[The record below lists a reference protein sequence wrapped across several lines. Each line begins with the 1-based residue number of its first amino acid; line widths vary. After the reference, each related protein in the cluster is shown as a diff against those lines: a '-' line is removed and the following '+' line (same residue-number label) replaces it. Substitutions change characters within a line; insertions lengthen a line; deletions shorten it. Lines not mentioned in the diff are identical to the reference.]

1 LEIQSVI
8 TALWSIFGLL
18 VLLGVLVTFH
28 EWGHYWVAK
37 KLGVKA
43 LRFSVGFGKPLWSRF
58 NKQGT
63 EFCIAPIPLGGYVKF
78 VDEREGDVPEEDLP
92 YAFNRQPVW
101 KRILIVLAGPMAN
114 FLLAILIY
122 AFVFML
128 GISVSKPFVN
138 EVYPNTPAAKAG
150 FPAKSEVLEVGGES
164 VKSTQDTLFAFLDHI
179 GDDKQL
185 EVVVKPVGQDI
196 QTITLDISQWQ
207 EPDEQKDLF
216 KALGVDFGA
225 YDGPAIIG
233 MVAEG
238 MPAEK
243 AGIKVGDQ
251 IVSINGQETPYWS
264 LMGDIIEQNANTPIT
279 VTLLRDNQ
287 PLSLNL
293 TPASR
298 EGVNGVPSGVIGVGA
313 GFVGYNTIH
322 YGFFEALGKGSQ
334 ETWRMMERITS
345 FLGKLV
351 TGKLSVKNL
360 GGPVGIAQGAGQ
372 TAQAGM
378 VAFLLYL
385 AMISVNLGFVNL
397 LPIPML
403 DGGHLMYY
411 LAELV
416 RGKPVSERIM
426 ELGMRVGII
435 LLLTLMAVAL
445 FFDIDRINQ

>member
-1 LEIQSVI
+1 MI

-18 VLLGVLVTFH
+18 ILLGILVTFH

-43 LRFSVGFGKPLWSRF
+43 QRFSVGFGKPIWSRF
-58 NKQGT
+58 NKHGT
-63 EFCIAPIPLGGYVKF
+63 EFCVAPIPLGGYVKF
-78 VDEREGDVPEEDLP
+78 VDEREGAVDEEDLP

-122 AFVFML
+122 AFVYML
-128 GISVSKPFVN
+128 GIAVSKPFVT
-138 EVYPNTPAAKAG
+138 EVYPNTPAASAS
-150 FPAKSEVLEVGGES
+150 FPEKSEVLKVGGES

-179 GDDKQL
+179 GDDTKL
-185 EVVVKPVGQDI
+185 DVVVQPVGQEP
-196 QTITLDISQWQ
+196 QTVTLDISQWQ
-207 EPDEQKDLF
+207 EPEEQKDLF

-225 YDGPAIIG
+225 FDGPAEVG
-233 MVAEG
+233 YVAEG
-238 MPAEK
+238 MPAAE
-243 AGIKVGDQ
+243 AGMKPGDR
-251 IVSINGQETPYWS
+251 IIRINDQDTPYWS
-264 LMGDIIEQNANTPIT
+264 SMGKIIEESA
-279 VTLLRDNQ
+279 NQ
-287 PLSLNL
+287 PLQL
-293 TPASR
+293 TVMRDGQPITLSVTPEVR
-298 EGVNGVPSGVIGVGA
+298 EGSDNQGVIGISA
-313 GFVGYNTIH
+313 GYQSFNTIH
-322 YGFFEALGKGSQ
+322 YGFFEAIGKGSQ
-334 ETWRMMERITS
+334 ETWRMVERITS

-351 TGKLSVKNL
+351 TGKLSVKNI

-445 FFDIDRINQ
+445 FFDIDRLNQ

>member
-1 LEIQSVI
+1 VT

-18 VLLGVLVTFH
+18 ILLGILVTFH

-43 LRFSVGFGKPLWSRF
+43 LRFSVGFGKPIWSRF
-58 NKQGT
+58 NKHGT

-78 VDEREGDVPEEDLP
+78 VDEREGEVADEDLP
-92 YAFNRQPVW
+92 YAFNRQSVW
-101 KRILIVLAGPMAN
+101 KRIMIVLAGPMAN
-114 FLLAILIY
+114 FLLAILVY
-122 AFVFML
+122 AAVFMM
-128 GISVSKPFVN
+128 GIGVSKPFVS
-138 EVYPNTPAAKAG
+138 EVYPNSVAATAG
-150 FPAKSEVLEVGGES
+150 FPENSEILEIGGEPVLS
-164 VKSTQDTLFAFLDHI
+164 LQDTLFEFLNHI
-179 GDDKQL
+179 GDDTQL
-185 EVVVKPVGQDI
+185 EVLVKPLGQEPR
-196 QTITLDISQWQ
+196 TVTLDVAQWQ
-207 EPDEQKDLF
+207 EPEDSRELF
-216 KALGVDFGA
+216 RALGVGFGVM
-225 YDGPAIIG
+225 DGLAEVG
-233 MVAEG
+233 YVAENS
-238 MPAEK
+238 AASK
-243 AGIKVGDQ
+243 AGLQEGDKF
-251 IVSINGQETPYWS
+251 VSINGQPIRYWS
-264 LMGDIIEQNANTPIT
+264 DMATIVSESANKPLELEIERNSSVFGLT
-279 VTLLRDNQ
+279 VTPDL
-287 PLSLNL
+287 
-293 TPASR
+293 R
-298 EGVNGVPSGVIGVGA
+298 EGTTDQGVLGVRPSFE
-313 GFVGYNTIH
+313 GFNTIH
-322 YGFFEALGKGSQ
+322 YGFFEALGKGTE
-334 ETWRMMERITS
+334 ETWTMIGRIGS
-345 FLGKLV
+345 FIGKLV

-445 FFDIDRINQ
+445 FFDINRINQ

>member
-1 LEIQSVI
+1 MI

-58 NKQGT
+58 NKHGT
-63 EFCIAPIPLGGYVKF
+63 EFCVAPIPLGGYVKF

-128 GISVSKPFVN
+128 GINVSKPFVT
-138 EVYPNTPAAKAG
+138 EVYPNTPASEAG
-150 FPAKSEVLEVGGES
+150 FPAKSEVLEVGGEP

-185 EVVVKPVGQDI
+185 EVVVKPIGQKI

-225 YDGPAIIG
+225 YDGPALIG
-233 MVAEG
+233 LVAEG

-251 IVSINGQETPYWS
+251 IVSIDGQETPYWS
-264 LMGDIIEQNANTPIT
+264 VMGDIVEQNANTPLSVTVLRGEQTISLTIT
-279 VTLLRDNQ
+279 PEV
-287 PLSLNL
+287 
-293 TPASR
+293 R
-298 EGVNGVPSGVIGVGA
+298 EGTEAIGVIGVGA
-313 GFVGYNTIH
+313 GYQSYNTMH
-322 YGFFEALGKGSQ
+322 YGVFEALGKGTQ
-334 ETWRMMERITS
+334 ETWQMVERITS

-351 TGKLSVKNL
+351 TGKLSIKNL

-372 TAQAGM
+372 TAEAGM

>member
-1 LEIQSVI
+1 MI

-18 VLLGVLVTFH
+18 ILLGVLVTFH

-43 LRFSVGFGKPLWSRF
+43 QRFSVGFGKPIWSRF
-58 NKQGT
+58 NKHGT

-78 VDEREGDVPEEDLP
+78 VDEREGDVAEEDLP
-92 YAFNRQPVW
+92 YAFNRQSVW

-114 FLLAILIY
+114 FLLAILVY
-122 AFVFML
+122 AFVYML
-128 GISVSKPFVN
+128 GMAVSKPFVN
-138 EVYPNTPAAKAG
+138 EVFPDTPAAEAG
-150 FPAKSEVLEVGGES
+150 FPSKSEVLEVGGEP
-164 VKSTQDTLFAFLDHI
+164 VQSTQDTLFAFLDHI
-179 GDDKQL
+179 GDDTQL
-185 EVVVKPVGQDI
+185 EVLVKPIGLEPRVVV
-196 QTITLDISQWQ
+196 LDVSQWQ
-207 EPDEQKDLF
+207 EPEEQEDLF
-216 KALGVDFGA
+216 KALGVGFGA
-225 YDGPAIIG
+225 YDGRAEIG
-233 MVAEG
+233 LVAEG
-238 MPAEK
+238 MPAQQS
-243 AGIKVGDQ
+243 GLQSGD
-251 IVSINGQETPYWS
+251 IILSINGEKTPYWS
-264 LMGDIIEQNANTPIT
+264 TMGEIIEKSANKPLELVVLRQGQEVNLNVTPQ
-279 VTLLRDNQ
+279 LRQGTGNQ
-287 PLSLNL
+287 
-293 TPASR
+293 
-298 EGVNGVPSGVIGVGA
+298 GVIGIGA
-313 GFVGYNTIH
+313 GFEGFNTIH

-334 ETWRMMERITS
+334 ETWQMLERITS

-351 TGKLSVKNL
+351 TGKLSVKNI

-416 RGKPVSERIM
+416 RGKPVSEKIM

-445 FFDIDRINQ
+445 FFDIDRLN

>member
-1 LEIQSVI
+1 MT

-18 VLLGVLVTFH
+18 ILLGILVTFH

-43 LRFSVGFGKPLWSRF
+43 LRFSVGFGKPIWSRF
-58 NKQGT
+58 NKHGT
-63 EFCIAPIPLGGYVKF
+63 EFCVAPIPLGGYVKF
-78 VDEREGDVPEEDLP
+78 VDEREGTVDDDDLP

-128 GISVSKPFVN
+128 GISVSKPFVT
-138 EVYPNTPAAKAG
+138 EVYPDTPAAKAG
-150 FPAKSEVLEVGGES
+150 FPAKSEVLEVGGEKVS
-164 VKSTQDTLFAFLDHI
+164 STQDTLFAFLDHI
-179 GDDKQL
+179 GDDKRL
-185 EVVVKPVGQDI
+185 DVLVKPVGQEA
-196 QTITLDISQWQ
+196 QTITLDIKQWQ
-207 EPDEQKDLF
+207 EPEEQKDLF

-225 YDGPAIIG
+225 FDGPADIG
-233 MVAEG
+233 HVAEG
-238 MPAEK
+238 MPAAE
-243 AGIKVGDQ
+243 AGLQSGDR
-251 IVSINGQETPYWS
+251 IVSINGRDIPYWS
-264 LMGDIIEQNANTPIT
+264 TMGDIVQRSA
-279 VTLLRDNQ
+279 NQ
-287 PLSLNL
+287 PLEVTVTRDNHQL
-293 TPASR
+293 TFTVIPAVR
-298 EGVNGVPSGVIGVGA
+298 EGSKDIGVIGIGA
-313 GFVGYNTIH
+313 GFQGFNTIH
-322 YGFFEALGKGSQ
+322 YGFFEAVGKGSL
-334 ETWRMMERITS
+334 ETWQMVERITS

-416 RGKPVSERIM
+416 RGKPVSERFM

>member
-1 LEIQSVI
+1 ML
-8 TALWSIFGLL
+8 TALWSLFGLL
-18 VLLGVLVTFH
+18 ILLGVLVTFH

-43 LRFSVGFGKPLWSRF
+43 LRFSVGFGKPIWSRF

-78 VDEREGDVPEEDLP
+78 VDEREGSVDEADLP

-128 GISVSKPFVN
+128 GIAVSKPFVS
-138 EVYPNTPAAKAG
+138 EVYPDTPAAKAN
-150 FPAKSEVLEVGGES
+150 FPAKSEVLEVGGQR
-164 VKSTQDTLFAFLDHI
+164 VNSTQDTLFALLDHI

-185 EVVVKPVGQDI
+185 DVLVQPVGQEPKTVTIDI
-196 QTITLDISQWQ
+196 REWQ
-207 EPDEQKDLF
+207 EPEEQKNLF
-216 KALGVDFGA
+216 KALGVDFGPF
-225 YDGPAIIG
+225 DGPALVG
-233 MVAEG
+233 TVVDG
-238 MPAEK
+238 MPADE
-243 AGIKVGDQ
+243 AGIREGDR

-264 LMGDIIEQNANTPIT
+264 TMGSIIAGGANQSLEVT
-279 VTLLRDNQ
+279 VL
-287 PLSLNL
+287 
-293 TPASR
+293 R
-298 EGVNGVPSGVIGVGA
+298 EGVTTTLSITPEAREGTSDVGVIGIGA
-313 GFVGYNTIH
+313 GFQSFNTIH
-322 YGFFEALGKGSQ
+322 YGFFEAIGKGSQ
-334 ETWRMMERITS
+334 ETWQMVERITS

-351 TGKLSVKNL
+351 TGKLSIKNL

-445 FFDIDRINQ
+445 FFDIDRLNQ

>member
-1 LEIQSVI
+1 MI

-58 NKQGT
+58 NKHGT

-78 VDEREGDVPEEDLP
+78 VDEREGDVPEQDLP

-150 FPAKSEVLEVGGES
+150 FPAKSEVLEVGGEP

-185 EVVVKPVGQDI
+185 EVMVKPVGQDI

-216 KALGVDFGA
+216 KALGVDFGVF
-225 YDGPAIIG
+225 DGPALIG
-233 MVAEG
+233 FVAEG
-238 MPAEK
+238 MPADNAGLK
-243 AGIKVGDQ
+243 AGDQ

-264 LMGDIIEQNANTPIT
+264 VMGEIVERSANKPLT
-279 VTLLRDNQ
+279 VIVLRDGL
-287 PLSLNL
+287 PVSLII
-293 TPASR
+293 TPEVR
-298 EGVNGVPSGVIGVGA
+298 EGTEDTGIIGIGA
-313 GFVGYNTIH
+313 GYQNYNTIH
-322 YGFFEALGKGSQ
+322 YGVFEALGKGSQ
-334 ETWRMMERITS
+334 ETWRMVERITS
-345 FLGKLV
+345 FIGKLI

>member
-1 LEIQSVI
+1 MI

-58 NKQGT
+58 NKHGT

-78 VDEREGDVPEEDLP
+78 VDEREGEVPEEDLP
-92 YAFNRQPVW
+92 HAFNRQPVW

-128 GISVSKPFVN
+128 GISVGKPFVD

-150 FPAKSEVLEVGGES
+150 FPAKSEVLEVGGEPVS
-164 VKSTQDTLFAFLDHI
+164 STQDTLFAFLDHI

-207 EPDEQKDLF
+207 EPEAQKDLF

-225 YDGPAIIG
+225 YDGPALVG

-238 MPAEK
+238 MPAED

-264 LMGDIIEQNANTPIT
+264 LMGDIIEQNANTLIT
-279 VTLLRDNQ
+279 VTVLRDSQ
-287 PLSLNL
+287 LLTLNM

-298 EGVNGVPSGVIGVGA
+298 DGVDGKTSGIIGVSA
-313 GFVGYNTIH
+313 GFEGYNTIH

-351 TGKLSVKNL
+351 TGKLSIKNL

-372 TAQAGM
+372 TAEAGM

>member
-1 LEIQSVI
+1 MT

-18 VLLGVLVTFH
+18 ILLGILVTFH

-43 LRFSVGFGKPLWSRF
+43 LRFSVGFGKPIWSRY
-58 NKQGT
+58 NKHGT
-63 EFCIAPIPLGGYVKF
+63 EFCVAPIPLGGYVKF
-78 VDEREGDVPEEDLP
+78 VDEREGVVPEEDLP

-128 GISVSKPFVN
+128 GIAVSKPFVTD
-138 EVYPNTPAAKAG
+138 VYPNTPAADAN

-179 GDDKQL
+179 GDDTQL
-185 EVVVKPVGQDI
+185 DVLVKPVGQEP
-196 QTITLDISQWQ
+196 QTVTLNISEWQ
-207 EPDEQKDLF
+207 EPEEQRDLF

-225 YDGPAIIG
+225 YDGPALIG
-233 MVAEG
+233 VVAED
-238 MPAEK
+238 MPAAK
-243 AGIKVGDQ
+243 AGLKQGDT
-251 IVSINGQETPYWS
+251 ILSIDGVATPYWS
-264 LMGDIIEQNANTPIT
+264 TMGAIIEKSADKPLELEVLRNQETVSIRVTPE
-279 VTLLRDNQ
+279 RRGGSDG
-287 PLSLNL
+287 
-293 TPASR
+293 A
-298 EGVNGVPSGVIGVGA
+298 GVIGIGA
-313 GFVGYNTIH
+313 GFQSFNTID
-322 YGFFEALGKGSQ
+322 YGFFEAIGKGSE
-334 ETWRMMERITS
+334 ETWQMVERITS

-351 TGKLSVKNL
+351 TGKLSVKNI

-372 TAQAGM
+372 TAEAGM

-445 FFDIDRINQ
+445 FFDIDRLNQ

>member
-1 LEIQSVI
+1 MT
-8 TALWSIFGLL
+8 TAIWSIFGLL

-58 NKQGT
+58 NKHGT

-78 VDEREGDVPEEDLP
+78 VDEREGKVSDEDLP

-114 FLLAILIY
+114 FLLAILVY

-128 GISVSKPFVN
+128 GISVGKPFVT
-138 EVYPNTPAAKAG
+138 EVYPETPAASAN
-150 FPAKSEVLEVGGES
+150 FPGKSEIIDVGGKP
-164 VKSTQDTLFAFLDHI
+164 VKSTQDSLFAFLDHI
-179 GDDKQL
+179 GDDTQL
-185 EVVVKPVGQDI
+185 DVLVKPVGQDST
-196 QTITLDISQWQ
+196 QTVTLDISQWQ

-216 KALGVDFGA
+216 KALGLEFGRV
-225 YDGPAIIG
+225 DGPAEIG
-233 MVAEG
+233 VVAKDSA
-238 MPAEK
+238 AER
-243 AGIKVGDQ
+243 AGLKVGDRF
-251 IVSINGQETPYWS
+251 VSIDGEPIKYWS
-264 LMGDIIEQNANTPIT
+264 DMGDIIAANPQ
-279 VTLLRDNQ
+279 Q
-287 PLSLNL
+287 PLQMTIERDDSLIEVTA
-293 TPASR
+293 TPDLR
-298 EGVNGVPSGVIGVGA
+298 PGTETQGVLGVGA
-313 GFVGYNTIH
+313 AFIGYNTIQ

-334 ETWRMMERITS
+334 ETWQMVERISS

-351 TGKLSVKNL
+351 TGKLSIKNV

-411 LAELV
+411 LAELI

-445 FFDIDRINQ
+445 FFDIDRLNQ

>member
-1 LEIQSVI
+1 MT

-18 VLLGVLVTFH
+18 VLLGILVTFH

-37 KLGVKA
+37 KLGVKS
-43 LRFSVGFGKPLWSRF
+43 LRFSVGFGKPIWSRY
-58 NKQGT
+58 NKHGT
-63 EFCIAPIPLGGYVKF
+63 EFCVAPIPLGGYVKF
-78 VDEREGDVPEEDLP
+78 VDEREGDVAEEDLP

-114 FLLAILIY
+114 FLLAILVY

-128 GISVSKPFVN
+128 GVSASKPFVDK
-138 EVYPNTPAAKAG
+138 VYPNTPAAAAG
-150 FPAKSEVLEVGGES
+150 FPEKSEILEVGGER
-164 VKSTQDTLFAFLDHI
+164 VLTTQDTLFAFLDHI
-179 GDDKQL
+179 GDDTQL
-185 EVVVKPVGQDI
+185 EVLVKPLEQEPRAVV
-196 QTITLDISQWQ
+196 LDVSQWQ
-207 EPDEQKDLF
+207 EPEEQKDLF
-216 KALGVDFGA
+216 KALGVSFGA
-225 YDGPAIIG
+225 YDGPAEIG
-233 MVAEG
+233 VVAEG
-238 MPAEK
+238 MPAASGGLQK
-243 AGIKVGDQ
+243 DDV
-251 IVSINGQETPYWS
+251 IVRINGEPTPYWS
-264 LMGDIIEQNANTPIT
+264 TMGTIVENNPNKPLEMVVLREGQE
-279 VTLLRDNQ
+279 VTLTI
-287 PLSLNL
+287 
-293 TPASR
+293 TPEVRQGTESQ
-298 EGVNGVPSGVIGVGA
+298 GVIGIGA
-313 GFVGYNTIH
+313 SFESFNTIH

-334 ETWRMMERITS
+334 ETWQMVERITS

-445 FFDIDRINQ
+445 FFDIDRLNQ

>member
-1 LEIQSVI
+1 MI

-58 NKQGT
+58 NKHGT

-78 VDEREGDVPEEDLP
+78 VDEREGDVPEEELP

-128 GISVSKPFVN
+128 GINVSKPFVN
-138 EVYPNTPAAKAG
+138 EVFPNSPASEAG
-150 FPAKSEVLEVGGES
+150 FPAKSEVLEVGGEP

-185 EVVVKPVGQDI
+185 DVVIKPVGQEI

-233 MVAEG
+233 LVAEG
-238 MPAEK
+238 MPADK

-251 IVSINGQETPYWS
+251 IIRINGQKTPYWS
-264 LMGDIIEQNANTPIT
+264 VMGQIVEQNANTPLSVT
-279 VTLLRDNQ
+279 VLRDTQ
-287 PLSLNL
+287 SLSLTI
-293 TPASR
+293 TPEVRGGTEAT
-298 EGVNGVPSGVIGVGA
+298 GVIGVGA
-313 GFVGYNTIH
+313 GFQGYNTIH
-322 YGFFEALGKGSQ
+322 YGVFEALGKGSQ
-334 ETWRMMERITS
+334 ETWQMVERITS

-351 TGKLSVKNL
+351 TGKLSIKNL

-372 TAQAGM
+372 TAEAGM

-416 RGKPVSERIM
+416 RGKPVSEKIM